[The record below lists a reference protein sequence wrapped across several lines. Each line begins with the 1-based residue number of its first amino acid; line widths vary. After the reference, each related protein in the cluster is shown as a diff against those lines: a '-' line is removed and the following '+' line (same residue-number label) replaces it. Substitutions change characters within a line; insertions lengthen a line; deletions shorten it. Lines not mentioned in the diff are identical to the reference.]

1 MSVCLCSARQR
12 YVISDHREKL
22 RSPASDLASPTVDV
36 LQKYQRGVQALGFYF
51 GHFEACGSSRSWVG
65 TTQQEKREN
74 RGNPCLGLSRKKA
87 IAATASAI

>member
-22 RSPASDLASPTVDV
+22 RQSHRTKSPASDLASPTVDV

-65 TTQQEKREN
+65 TTQQEKR
-74 RGNPCLGLSRKKA
+74 LSRKKA